1 MQHRD
6 EEVSINLSNSLKTN
20 NPSESL
26 RNHHQPQALDSEPG
40 AELQQLKDM
49 IKEYREEFV

>member
-26 RNHHQPQALDSEPG
+26 RNHQQQQEEPS
-40 AELQQLKDM
+40 ADLQQLKDM
-49 IKEYREEFV
+49 VKEYRE

>member
-26 RNHHQPQALDSEPG
+26 HNHQRQGQGQAEG
-40 AELQQLKDM
+40 EGELQQLKDM
-49 IKEYREEFV
+49 IKEYRE